1 MEAKKLKEF
10 LEKFPNAVEVVPLE
24 SVLADSARGS
34 AGGPGSL
41 RIAVPDAVVK
51 NLRGDPARR
60 DVFLLVHIPRDLVE
74 REASPI
80 ILPGL

>member
-10 LEKFPNAVEVVPLE
+10 LEKFPNAVEIVPLE
-24 SVLADSARGS
+24 SVVTDSTRGS
-34 AGGPGSL
+34 ADRPGSL
-41 RIAVPDAVVK
+41 KLSVPDAVVK
-51 NLRGDPARR
+51 NLRGNPAKR
-60 DVFLLVHIPRDLVE
+60 DAFLLVHIAHDLIE

>member
-24 SVLADSARGS
+24 SVMIDSTRGAADR
-34 AGGPGSL
+34 PGSL
-41 RIAVPDAVVK
+41 KLAVPDSAVK
-51 NLRGDPARR
+51 NLRGDPAKR
-60 DVFLLVHIPRDLVE
+60 DVFLLVHIPHDLVE
-74 REASPI
+74 RDASPI

>member
-10 LEKFPNAVEVVPLE
+10 LEKFPNAVEIVPLE
-24 SVLADSARGS
+24 SVVADSTRGS
-34 AGGPGSL
+34 ADRPGSL
-41 RIAVPDAVVK
+41 KLAVPDSVVK
-51 NLRGDPARR
+51 NLRGDPAKR
-60 DVFLLVHIPRDLVE
+60 DTFLLVHIAHDLIE

>member
-24 SVLADSARGS
+24 SVVTAPTRGTADR
-34 AGGPGSL
+34 PGVL
-41 RIAVPDAVVK
+41 KLAVPDAVVK
-51 NLRGDPARR
+51 NLRGDPSRR
-60 DVFLLVHIPRDLVE
+60 DVFLLVHISHDLVE

>member
-10 LEKFPNAVEVVPLE
+10 LEKFPNAVEIVPLE
-24 SVLADSARGS
+24 SVLSDSARGS
-34 AGGPGSL
+34 ADRPGTL
-41 RIAVPDAVVK
+41 KLAVPDAVVK
-51 NLRGDPARR
+51 NLRGDPSKR
-60 DVFLLVHIPRDLVE
+60 DTFLLVHIAHDLVE

>member
-24 SVLADSARGS
+24 TMVTDSTRGTADR
-34 AGGPGSL
+34 PGAL
-41 RIAVPDAVVK
+41 KLTVPDAVVK
-51 NLRGDPARR
+51 NLRGDPAKR
-60 DVFLLVHIPRDLVE
+60 DVFLLVRIPRELVE